1 MKTVMKKLL
10 SLALVAMLLVSAVP
24 FQAAAAETD
33 YAMSLT
39 FFASNGQYKSETQ
52 LAAVSAEE
60 VEEWREMAGTY
71 EDEDVAQWV
80 NTYLGGA
87 GEYAK
92 VEVTVRDDIQRII
105 VKFTEAAAEEPPVTP
120 PAQTPDED
128 EDDDTTAIVP
138 PSSGNEEEAQE
149 VVIYVDYTDGAEGE
163 PARAYTHKKVGDTF
177 GDILPASPQRNTMT
191 FKQWTCAATGAK
203 VTANTVIT
211 EAMAEDGVIDIYA
224 VWNVRSLFLTL
235 DENRGEEE
243 TVNRG
248 IAVYYGEPIGRT
260 VNGKFVGLHTPTR
273 EGYTFSHWELNGKKI
288 TNSTIYEL
296 GDDATAYAIWTQG
309 SIAGSGSS
317 IPEEDGKVWL
327 EIYVNGK
334 TGELEKRVDITS
346 LLKDEKITRDEVK
359 KVVNKYVTAKSGYS
373 LKYEGLFDEESWY
386 WYCRDPETDGVES
399 ITIETLK
406 GEIYEDHYIY
416 VMVNN
421 VKTVAADSTN
431 PKTGD
436 MIFASMATMSTTA
449 AAAYVMLA
457 NKKRLVK

>member
-24 FQAAAAETD
+24 FAASAATEEYTVKLFVYDETGAFVKEMD
-33 YAMSLT
+33 P
-39 FFASNGQYKSETQ
+39 SEKI
-52 LAAVSAEE
+52 SAEE
-60 VEEWREMAGTY
+60 ALDVVGTY
-71 EDEDVAQWV
+71 TDAATVNAYVGMFLNGGDYESVKIEILEVPQILAIRFYAAAQDEGEPTPPPANPPVEDDEEEEEEVVAQS
-80 NTYLGGA
+80 
-87 GEYAK
+87 
-92 VEVTVRDDIQRII
+92 VT
-105 VKFTEAAAEEPPVTP
+105 
-120 PAQTPDED
+120 
-128 EDDDTTAIVP
+128 
-138 PSSGNEEEAQE
+138 
-149 VVIYVDYTDGAEGE
+149 IYVDYTDGAEGE
-163 PARAYTHKKVGDTF
+163 PARVYTHKKVGDTF
-177 GDILPASPQRNTMT
+177 GDILPANPQRNTMT

-288 TNSTIYEL
+288 TNETIYEL

-309 SIAGSGSS
+309 SIAGIGTS

-334 TGELEKRVDITS
+334 TGELKKRVDITS
-346 LLKDEKITRDEVK
+346 LLKDEKITRSEVK
-359 KVVNKYVTAKSGYS
+359 TVVNKYITAKSGYS
-373 LKYEGLFDEESWY
+373 LQYEGLFDEESWY
-386 WYCRDPETDGVES
+386 WYCRDPETDGVDS

-421 VKTVAADSTN
+421 VKNVAADTTN

-449 AAAYVMLA
+449 AAAYVLLA